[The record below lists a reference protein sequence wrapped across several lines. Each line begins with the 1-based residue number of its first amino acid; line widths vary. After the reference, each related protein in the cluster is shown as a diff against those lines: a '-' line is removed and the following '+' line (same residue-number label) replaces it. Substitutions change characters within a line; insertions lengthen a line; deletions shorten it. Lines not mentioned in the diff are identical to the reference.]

1 MSAIDKL
8 FELDPFDFSDMAKEC
23 FRESMKECIR
33 IHYEGCDYFK
43 YKLDKENFSLDSIT
57 DEGSLLEIPSTMV
70 SLFKEH
76 EFISADKKDIVLTLG
91 SSGTSGQRSLQ
102 HLNSESLKRVKKLA
116 KNVYKSLGITSD
128 KKYNY
133 LCFTYD
139 PSVADDLGTAFT
151 DELLT
156 SFTGINEIYYAIEY
170 NEEIKDFKL
179 NEKKVVE
186 TLKRFEKSPDPTR
199 ILGFPAFL
207 YKIIKDHDIQI
218 NLGADSWV
226 QIGGGWKDHSDKV
239 IPKDEFREF
248 VSKRLGLPKS
258 NIRDLFG
265 MVEHGIPYVDS
276 FEGKLMI
283 PNYARVYIRDPHT
296 LKVVDDGE
304 VGLIQFMC
312 SYNTSY
318 PAFNILSTDWGRV
331 ETDSLGA
338 QSLEILGRAGEN
350 KHKGCALSANEL
362 LRK

>member
-1 MSAIDKL
+1 MSAIDRL
-8 FELDPFDFSDMAKEC
+8 FELDPFDFSSKAKEC

-33 IHYEGCDYFK
+33 SHYNGCDYFK
-43 YKLDKENFSLDSIT
+43 YKLDKENFSPDSIV
-57 DEGSLLEIPSTMV
+57 DEKSLLNIPLTMV

-76 EFISADKKDIVLTLG
+76 EFISVPKEDIVLTLG

-102 HLNSESLKRVKKLA
+102 HLNAESLKRVRKLA
-116 KNVYKSLGITSD
+116 KNVYASLGITSS

-156 SFTGINEIYYAIEY
+156 SFTDINEIYYAIEY
-170 NEEIKDFKL
+170 NEQIKDFKL
-179 NEKKVVE
+179 NEQKVVE
-186 TLKRFEKSPDPTR
+186 TLKRFEKSEYSTR
-199 ILGFPAFL
+199 VLGFPAFL
-207 YKIIKDHDIQI
+207 YKIIKDYDIQI
-218 NLGADSWV
+218 NLGDDSWV
-226 QIGGGWKDHSDKV
+226 QIGGGWKDHADKI
-239 IPKDEFREF
+239 IPKAEFRDF
-248 VSKRLGLPKS
+248 VSTRLGLPKG

-276 FEGKLMI
+276 NEAKLMI

-296 LKVVDDGE
+296 LELLSDGK

-318 PAFNILSTDWGRV
+318 PAFNILSTDWGKI
-331 ETDSLGA
+331 ETDSRGA